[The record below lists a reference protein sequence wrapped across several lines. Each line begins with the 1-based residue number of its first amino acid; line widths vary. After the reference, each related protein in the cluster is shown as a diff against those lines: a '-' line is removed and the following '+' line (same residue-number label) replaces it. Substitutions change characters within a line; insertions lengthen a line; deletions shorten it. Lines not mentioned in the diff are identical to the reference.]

1 MTVNYA
7 ESYSRELANAYPYV
21 LYSGALWSNENTKKY
36 KVVDAKTI
44 KYHFYLL
51 EAELTEIELKLETS
65 LKTSQM
71 NGRLKHLLTIEF
83 GKH

>member
-44 KYHFYLL
+44 KIPLL
-51 EAELTEIELKLETS
+51 STGGRELKLETS